1 MKRFVIAVLLLLI
14 ALLFLWA
21 AYLDGVVAFAEE
33 DVEEPVCE
41 FCQFLDEHDLQ
52 EDLKRFPQ
60 VEIGSMKSIDYNLEL
75 NAKLIFGHDR
85 SASVPLLRS
94 VEMKFCPV
102 CGSQLWVNE
111 TEKK

>member
-1 MKRFVIAVLLLLI
+1 MKRILIAVLLLLI

-33 DVEEPVCE
+33 EVCE
-41 FCQFLDEHDLQ
+41 FCEFLEHHDLQ

-85 SASVPLLRS
+85 SASVPLMRS

-102 CGSQLWVNE
+102 CGSQLWV
-111 TEKK
+111 K

>member
-1 MKRFVIAVLLLLI
+1 MKRILIAVLLVLI

-21 AYLDGVVAFAEE
+21 AHLDGIIAFAEE
-33 DVEEPVCE
+33 EEVCE
-41 FCQFLDEHDLQ
+41 FCEFLEHHDLQ

-85 SASVPLLRS
+85 SASVPLFRS
-94 VEMKFCPV
+94 VELNFCPV
-102 CGSQLWVNE
+102 CGRQINGTLQNDGD
-111 TEKK
+111 